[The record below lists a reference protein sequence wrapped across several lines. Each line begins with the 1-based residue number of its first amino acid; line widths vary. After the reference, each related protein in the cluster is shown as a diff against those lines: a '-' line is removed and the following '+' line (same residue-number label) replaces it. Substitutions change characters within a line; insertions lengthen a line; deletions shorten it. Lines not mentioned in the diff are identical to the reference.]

1 MERGGQECWFQYRLS
16 ASRLD
21 ESHAIEPADFVCDA
35 DGFVKRE
42 QVGAGTE
49 EHMLAVIHNF
59 AGARMFVRRRASAK
73 ERAAFEHGHVEAAAS
88 KGARRRQTGE
98 SASDDYHCGRAVR
111 HQMIRCKNPLLRMVS
126 FSRVLRLTLRVNTS

>member
-16 ASRLD
+16 SSRLD

-49 EHMLAVIHNF
+49 EHVLAVIHNF
-59 AGARMFVRRRASAK
+59 AGAWMFVGRSASAN
-73 ERAAFEHGHVEAAAS
+73 ERAAFEHGYVEAAADRPAS
-88 KGARRRQTGE
+88 PPPTITTVGAR
-98 SASDDYHCGRAVR
+98 SA
-111 HQMIRCKNPLLRMVS
+111 IR
-126 FSRVLRLTLRVNTS
+126 